1 MSLPMKVM
9 ITLRIVAVLLLD
21 LNMRMLIFMEYVF
34 TTPD

>member
-1 MSLPMKVM
+1 MKVM

-21 LNMRMLIFMEYVF
+21 LNMRMWIFMEYVF